1 MCVVKRR
8 FYTFFMPQSSFRASF
23 GEFCIFVHAFV
34 FVIQYLLKY
43 GLPICWGV
51 LTFAALADPTRRA
64 IVEMLAR
71 APLTSGEI
79 ASRFTSSPSAV
90 SQHLRVLRDARLVRV
105 RAAGQQR
112 IYELDAD
119 GLAEIEEWL
128 DGIGPAWHKRL
139 EAIERQRR
147 LQAASPR

>member
-1 MCVVKRR
+1 
-8 FYTFFMPQSSFRASF
+8 MPTDML
-23 GEFCIFVHAFV
+23 G
-34 FVIQYLLKY
+34 
-43 GLPICWGV
+43 GV
-51 LTFAALADPTRRA
+51 RTFAALADPTRRA
-64 IVEMLAR
+64 IVEMIAR
-71 APLTSGEI
+71 GPLSSGEI
-79 ASRFTSSPSAV
+79 ARRFTVSAAAI

-139 EAIERQRR
+139 EALERQRR
-147 LQAASPR
+147 LEAASLSSNR

>member
-1 MCVVKRR
+1 M
-8 FYTFFMPQSSFRASF
+8 
-23 GEFCIFVHAFV
+23 
-34 FVIQYLLKY
+34 
-43 GLPICWGV
+43 

-64 IVEMLAR
+64 IVEMIAR
-71 APLTSGEI
+71 GPLTSGEI
-79 ASRFTSSPSAV
+79 ARRFTVSPSAV

-119 GLAEIEEWL
+119 GLAEIEQWL

-139 EAIERQRR
+139 EALERQRR
-147 LQAASPR
+147 LEAASPSISR